1 MSPSFTL
8 ESVLIAKGDSFCSS
22 RQMGRSLR
30 FCGSAGQP
38 AWIASLFIA
47 SLQRCAKLVYPGDGY
62 RISGISR
69 SWFAERTAFL
79 FSALWHWLRSHSSS
93 WHFSAYLLDSWVLY
107 FEQKENK
114 GEQKTKNVHYLREGN
129 IFARTC
135 ISMRTSGHQWQI
147 CFSNPNALFSCSPHY
162 SIFYLLYRLP
172 FSSGQ
177 FMEPPLLALV
187 TQYFTA
193 ASMSWSDNYE
203 LTEILDLTKF

>member
-107 FEQKENK
+107 FEQKRKQRGIKNE
-114 GEQKTKNVHYLREGN
+114 KTYTICEKETSSHVHASR
-129 IFARTC
+129 C
-135 ISMRTSGHQWQI
+135 GHQAISDTFAFLTQTHCSPALLTI
-147 CFSNPNALFSCSPHY
+147 LFSIYCTDYLSLRGSSWNRLCLHWLH
-162 SIFYLLYRLP
+162 SILPQRLWV
-172 FSSGQ
+172 G
-177 FMEPPLLALV
+177 V
-187 TQYFTA
+187 TT
-193 ASMSWSDNYE
+193 MSWQ
-203 LTEILDLTKF
+203 KF

>member
-1 MSPSFTL
+1 
-8 ESVLIAKGDSFCSS
+8 LIAKGDSFCSS

-30 FCGSAGQP
+30 SCGSERQL

-47 SLQRCAKLVYPGDGY
+47 CLHDA
-62 RISGISR
+62 R
-69 SWFAERTAFL
+69 SWFIRGMDIASLALVDPGLRNGPLFFFRPCGIGYALIQVLDISLLIFL
-79 FSALWHWLRSHSSS
+79 IVGFSISNK
-93 WHFSAYLLDSWVLY
+93 
-107 FEQKENK
+107 KENK

-203 LTEILDLTKF
+203 LTEILDLIKF